1 MDLSP
6 SAAAWF
12 LVPLV
17 PLCLHVI
24 WSDLSSLKIRNGAV
38 ELIGMTYVL
47 IGPIL
52 LPWEMYLW
60 NYSHLLVMLGIGLLL
75 NMAGAMGGGDAKFL
89 AVAGPFVARP
99 DLTVIAYI
107 LAGAMLCSY
116 LVHRLVKVSPL
127 RRLAPNWE
135 SWHSGKRFPMG
146 FPFATALLAYLSL
159 KALGRI

>member
-1 MDLSP
+1 MDLSA

-12 LVPLV
+12 LIPLT

-38 ELIGMTYVL
+38 EAIGMTYIL
-47 IGPIL
+47 LGPFL

-60 NYSHLLVMLGIGLLL
+60 QFSHLLIMLGIGIVF
-75 NMAGAMGGGDAKFL
+75 NMAGAMGGGDVKFL

-99 DLTVIAYI
+99 DLSSVMYL
-107 LAGAMLCSY
+107 LAGAMLFSF
-116 LVHRLVKVSPL
+116 LVHRLVKHSRL
-127 RRLAPNWE
+127 RDIAPDWE

-146 FPFATALLAYLSL
+146 FPFATTLWVYLLLNALDRL
-159 KALGRI
+159 